1 MCCRVWNNLTGWE
14 TLHPKDLPRVQVL
27 WLITDTGI
35 DQFSNTR
42 WTLKLMQFEMY
53 SSLENICVI
62 LGKFVFTTIWYF
74 FYSSSPIFLYR
85 LEDIEANNQAYLNRR
100 VVAASPAMLAYLQQ
114 SRSDTQQQKLQNML
128 FQGRGSP
135 SALLFKQVQF
145 YKFNVQKNL

>member
-1 MCCRVWNNLTGWE
+1 MFSHVAPLEIELQLIVWNMCCRVWNNLTGWE

-114 SRSDTQQQKLQNML
+114 SRSDTQQ
-128 FQGRGSP
+128 
-135 SALLFKQVQF
+135 
-145 YKFNVQKNL
+145 